1 MTTRSPQ
8 RRFLRPSVRPTM
20 RPTMRLTVRLTAA
33 TVLTSAGLAL
43 TGAAAHDSAPV
54 PAEPASASAATA
66 APASPSAS
74 APLASAP
81 AASAASAAPAASAPQ
96 PEAAA
101 AAHAGSPDGAARAV
115 SRLGLQLLGT
125 ASGARQ
131 GGNAVLSPFG
141 LTNALG
147 LVYLGADG
155 KTAQEIAQLFS
166 TAPGDAQVLKD
177 EMPAL
182 IKTLQQEDDKP
193 FTSANRVWL
202 SSTLAAQP
210 ATSYLSRAQ
219 DGYGADAVSVDFGK
233 AAAARSA
240 INTWVADQTR
250 QQIKDLLP
258 PGVLTAQ
265 TKAVLTNAIHFKS
278 SWAVPFDAA
287 RTADRPFKLGDGKG
301 TSKPV
306 PTMAGERTIYT
317 GKLGTA
323 DVLALPFANPAYRL
337 VIAQTAEQQSL
348 HDLATQLGSHPTGWK
363 QTALTP
369 VTCELHLPKFKLA
382 PQPQSIKA
390 PLQAL
395 GMKQAFTAQA
405 DLSPLLGKQAKNAQ
419 LDDILYAA
427 SVTVDET
434 GAEAAAGTAAIVS
447 VKSLAPAKICAVDRP
462 FVFAIVHAP
471 SGLPLFLGQIAD
483 PSGSATKPAP

>member
-1 MTTRSPQ
+1 MTIRPPQ
-8 RRFLRPSVRPTM
+8 RGFL
-20 RPTMRLTVRLTAA
+20 RPTMRLTSRLTAA

-43 TGAAAHDSAPV
+43 AGAGAHDSAPV
-54 PAEPASASAATA
+54 SAEPASSGT
-66 APASPSAS
+66 ASPAS

-81 AASAASAAPAASAPQ
+81 AASTASAASASALASAASAPQ
-96 PEAAA
+96 PEPAT
-101 AAHAGSPDGAARAV
+101 AHTSSPEGAARAV
-115 SRLGLQLLGT
+115 SRLGLKLLGT

-141 LTNALG
+141 LANALG
-147 LVYLGADG
+147 LVYLGSEG

-177 EMPAL
+177 EVPAL
-182 IKTLQQEDDKP
+182 IKTLQREDDKP

-210 ATSYLSRAQ
+210 PASYLSRAK
-219 DGYGADAVSVDFGK
+219 DGYGADAASVDFGK
-233 AAAARSA
+233 AAAARST
-240 INTWVADQTR
+240 INTWVADQTG

-258 PGVLTAQ
+258 PGVLSAQ
-265 TKAVLTNAIHFKS
+265 TKAVLTNALHFKS
-278 SWAVPFDAA
+278 SWAVPFEAA
-287 RTADRPFKLGDGKG
+287 RTTDRPFQLDGGKSNG
-301 TSKPV
+301 NSKPV
-306 PTMAGERTIYT
+306 PTMAGERTVYA
-317 GKLGTA
+317 GKMGA
-323 DVLALPFANPAYRL
+323 VDVLALPFANPAYRL
-337 VIAQTAEQQSL
+337 VIAQTTEQQSL
-348 HDLATQLGSHPTGWK
+348 HELATQLGNHPAGWK

-369 VTCELHLPKFKLA
+369 TTCELHLPKFKLA

-395 GMKQAFTAQA
+395 GMKQVFTTQA
-405 DLSPLLGKQAKNAQ
+405 NLSPLLGKQAKDAQ

-447 VKSLAPAKICAVDRP
+447 VKSLAPTKICAVERP
-462 FVFAIVHAP
+462 FVFAIVHVP

-483 PSGSATKPAP
+483 PSGSAAKPAP